1 MLNCWNPVV
10 LTAGWAS
17 GAGRLSQGSGWYGSD
32 SVAGSAGLNP
42 AGQRLQA
49 PTRWFYCCS
58 STWTGK
64 QSVTQTIHIKR
75 HTPSVSVCSDFTCLL
90 LSVFYPRLLSAMG
103 HCVTVS
109 EIVLTGLW
117 FGGLRESTALGV
129 QWSRYCSGP
138 VFLRKP
144 TLQSGCHLYCGSY
157 YDAWKIKKKKNM
169 DKKALGVNSN
179 SKICNNANQHLSDGI
194 RISMKCDPFYIF
206 SILFPSP

>member
-64 QSVTQTIHIKR
+64 QSVTQHQTSRTVCFCLFWIHLSAII
-75 HTPSVSVCSDFTCLL
+75 SVSPKVAKCDGPLCHSKWDCTYKSLIWRLAGKHCPRSSVISLL
-90 LSVFYPRLLSAMG
+90 LRSSVSTETNSTVWLPSILRILLW
-103 HCVTVS
+103 CL
-109 EIVLTGLW
+109 EN
-117 FGGLRESTALGV
+117 
-129 QWSRYCSGP
+129 
-138 VFLRKP
+138 K
-144 TLQSGCHLYCGSY
+144 
-157 YDAWKIKKKKNM
+157 KITWIK
-169 DKKALGVNSN
+169 
-179 SKICNNANQHLSDGI
+179 GI
-194 RISMKCDPFYIF
+194 RRKFQ
-206 SILFPSP
+206 L